1 MTSWQGALAILV
13 LLHRESCY
21 RNILEKG
28 STKKKNWRI
37 LSHAQ
42 KWTPDMLHLQSSCC
56 VANLAIAIFRENS
69 STLCKKNWKR
79 GAQKHGEFLVLRKNG
94 DIALLNSPCFFDVC
108 IFAQYKEPRVRC
120 VKSAMSPFLRSTR
133 NSRTLNAT
141 DSRFWGSRV
150 LLHWK

>member
-1 MTSWQGALAILV
+1 MQFSSCCIASLAIAIFWKRALQ
-13 LLHRESCY
+13 
-21 RNILEKG
+21 K
-28 STKKKNWRI
+28 TKNWRI

-150 LLHWK
+150 LLH